1 MGVEA
6 CLERIQKAMEEE
18 DLEIFGSVLLF
29 LTTGIVSLFM
39 KLKLK
44 LVLINDSSSILQNA
58 NVMKEEGHPI
68 WNKFGFSSLFLSF
81 KQII

>member
-6 CLERIQKAMEEE
+6 CLERIQRAVEEE
-18 DLEIFGSVLLF
+18 DLEIFGSVLF

-44 LVLINDSSSILQNA
+44 LVLINDPSSILQNA
-58 NVMKEEGHPI
+58 NVMK
-68 WNKFGFSSLFLSF
+68 
-81 KQII
+81 

>member
-18 DLEIFGSVLLF
+18 DLEIFGSVLF

-58 NVMKEEGHPI
+58 NVMK
-68 WNKFGFSSLFLSF
+68 
-81 KQII
+81 

>member
-6 CLERIQKAMEEE
+6 CLERIQRAVEEE
-18 DLEIFGSVLLF
+18 DLEIFGSALF
-29 LTTGIVSLFM
+29 LTTGIVSLFT

-58 NVMKEEGHPI
+58 NVMK
-68 WNKFGFSSLFLSF
+68 
-81 KQII
+81 

>member
-58 NVMKEEGHPI
+58 NVMK
-68 WNKFGFSSLFLSF
+68 
-81 KQII
+81 

>member
-44 LVLINDSSSILQNA
+44 LVWINDSSSILQNA
-58 NVMKEEGHPI
+58 NVMK
-68 WNKFGFSSLFLSF
+68 
-81 KQII
+81 